1 MLKKLR
7 IKYLLAFLLA
17 AIAALSALMFG
28 SSWSPAQSQNQSPAQ
43 VDIQTQVKPSKQIPA
58 APVDP
63 NVKPISLKEAGL
75 QLQEVAKGVYALV
88 ASTDFPP
95 ASPLLA
101 ICNGGIVIGSDGV
114 LVIDPFQSPALAELM
129 ISTVKSLT
137 DKPIK
142 YVLNTHYHF
151 DHTGGNAAFIKRDVP
166 IMGRGVIREYI
177 QRGQNNTAGILPP
190 NIVINSQTDIWLG
203 DRQVRIE
210 RVDGHSSGTDL
221 VAFVTDA
228 KVLFTG
234 DMVFNKRIPYTGDGN
249 IRQWQG
255 SLYRLIATYPDAKVI
270 PGHGDVT
277 DVTGLQSQQAYFNWL
292 ERTALEWKSQ
302 VLSKE
307 QVMKK
312 FAEVPDAYKD
322 YKFQGL
328 YSTNLESAYEEFTRS
343 ATIPLIP

>member
-1 MLKKLR
+1 
-7 IKYLLAFLLA
+7 
-17 AIAALSALMFG
+17 
-28 SSWSPAQSQNQSPAQ
+28 
-43 VDIQTQVKPSKQIPA
+43 
-58 APVDP
+58 
-63 NVKPISLKEAGL
+63 
-75 QLQEVAKGVYALV
+75 
-88 ASTDFPP
+88 
-95 ASPLLA
+95 
-101 ICNGGIVIGSDGV
+101 
-114 LVIDPFQSPALAELM
+114 M
-129 ISTVKSLT
+129 I
-137 DKPIK
+137 
-142 YVLNTHYHF
+142 
-151 DHTGGNAAFIKRDVP
+151 
-166 IMGRGVIREYI
+166 
-177 QRGQNNTAGILPP
+177 
-190 NIVINSQTDIWLG
+190 INSQTDVWLG

-210 RVDGHSSGTDL
+210 RVDGHSAGTDL

-255 SLYRLIATYPDAKVI
+255 SLYRLIATFPDAKVV

-277 DVTGLQSQQAYFNWL
+277 DVTGLQAQQSYFNWL

-307 QVMKK
+307 QVLKK
-312 FAEVPDAYKD
+312 YAEVPAVYKD